1 MEEPGEPGEAA
12 GAAVDRRCV
21 RPYWEC
27 TLEDVF
33 ATLKLLK
40 DGAGS
45 KTLESLRYRLSVLG
59 LPATKL
65 MSRCLMLA
73 DMVHDTAKDDKGQSP
88 KQMGKLFEFVI
99 KQLQGENVF
108 TECLHIVNMTAKTK
122 SDRDALFML
131 FQEMNRQCRLSSDN
145 EVIQCVLPRASIDES
160 EDTFGAS
167 LRFLNAAKIET
178 LFERCVSQYAGGDG
192 GDDVLSAVSLTSDN
206 AVIRITKKNIHGKME
221 VKEMPVTFT
230 VATIFDAANRRYDKD
245 WEIKLKLW
253 LIASNKGST
262 AANPYP
268 EFEIDLSYVGLATA
282 QPGSKMVIKFNEKT
296 LREESST
303 VTYTITIPGY
313 EPYSIT
319 YRMSLQGP
327 YFVESITDPGVNFN
341 TGKGPNIEWFKSK
354 ISDKVSPRIKREAV
368 MRVACKAAGD
378 LLIILC
384 LSRRCAVISNDRGVH
399 LSCMVGGGLS
409 VNRVD
414 NCKGGVSTYRY
425 VEPDCRKMIRGFM
438 EFINEHRTLLPYG
451 ELTHEQRLTVCEQY
465 AQNEIQEYYD
475 KISGTESLDDYL
487 IYLKRMRNG
496 MQTRV
501 GELLNEWEKYTTM
514 DVSGDSDGD
523 DDDDDD
529 DDDDGDGD
537 SDDDDDGK
545 MDYTADSNLPL
556 PLPRNTKPPIKFKNP
571 VRGKTPVRKK
581 KPLKV
586 RMKQSPRHKTPVDRF
601 VSFDSFGKKLV
612 VKKYVG
618 KKGGFFPQQG
628 GQLLLNKISPDH
640 LMSLL
645 NFVAV
650 KVNCYIVILSS
661 IRERIDKALV
671 EIPRKDDMNPVVKFI
686 TLLQSFIVRLFDFL
700 TSVMKREGD
709 LDFRDDIRLQNR
721 LSALLKWLLGQT
733 GAESVDDDFD
743 TVMKKVDEILT
754 QCEIIL
760 PVYKITQESGFV
772 IKCDFDLLTTL
783 ANIVKYF
790 NGIVIYDAD
799 AETEEDANSEVTSL
813 PLVLDGILEEFK
825 VIYAPLIV
833 AEGAVGAV
841 GTVTQRTQIEIYNTL
856 VELLKNHFEN
866 PTQFVSSNLPKLEKM
881 IWEKNNPVNVSL
893 SDEHKYIILNV
904 YLIPAL
910 LSLITDTL
918 LQQGYFSL
926 DLEESIIK
934 ALCSDESEADIV
946 WSLFQKEFRY
956 NGSYIARIAVIRAFI
971 SKVEFT
977 GNRVAYTGNI
987 DELLLINSHIDDK
1000 LLLKMEF
1007 ARVSLGEVIDDI
1019 SKGRVV
1025 DATSKDA
1032 VIRET
1037 DSLIKSRK
1045 LGIVR
1050 HITSGPGILSYNGHI
1065 KQLPSATR
1073 VATGGRGVIGGHIN
1087 KIKTK
1092 SKYGAKRR
1100 VMYKKFVSKYI
1111 IKADKRGNRGT
1122 QGGKRRSGANVTR
1135 RKILKRSRVSKNN
1148 VTRKNNKIHKIHK
1161 IRNKKNTNLHYNLHK
1176 RHKTLKR

>member
-1 MEEPGEPGEAA
+1 MDNGEE
-12 GAAVDRRCV
+12 AVDKRYV
-21 RPYWEC
+21 IPGWEC
-27 TLEDVF
+27 TREDVIE
-33 ATLKLLK
+33 TLKLLK

-65 MSRCLMLA
+65 MCRCLMLA

-88 KQMGKLFEFVI
+88 EQMGKLFEFVI
-99 KQLQGENVF
+99 KQLQGKNVYK
-108 TECLHIVNMTAKTK
+108 ECEHIVNMTAKTK
-122 SDRDALFML
+122 SDRDALFLL
-131 FQEMNRQCRLSSDN
+131 FQEMNRQCRLSSAN
-145 EVIQCVLPRASIDES
+145 EVIQCVLPRAYRDES
-160 EDTFGAS
+160 KDTFGAS
-167 LRFLNAAKIET
+167 LRFLSVEKIET
-178 LFERCVSQYAGGDG
+178 LFGRCVSQGAG

-206 AVIRITKKNIHGKME
+206 AVIRIKQKNAHGKME

-253 LIASNKGST
+253 LIASIKGST
-262 AANPYP
+262 ATNPYP

-282 QPGSKMVIKFNEKT
+282 QLGSKMVIKFNEKT
-296 LREESST
+296 LREKSST

-313 EPYSIT
+313 MPYSIT
-319 YRMSLQGP
+319 YGMSVQGP
-327 YFVESITDPGVNFN
+327 YFVGSSTDDGINFN
-341 TGKGPNIEWFKSK
+341 TGKGPNIDWFTSNK
-354 ISDKVSPRIKREAV
+354 SDKVSDEIKRQAV

-399 LSCMVGGGLS
+399 LSCMIGGGLS

-414 NCKGGVSTYRY
+414 NCEGGVSAYRY

-438 EFINEHRTLLPYG
+438 GFINKHWKLLPYG
-451 ELTHEQRLTVCEQY
+451 ELTPEQRLAVCEQY

-475 KISGTESLDDYL
+475 KISDTEDTLDNHL
-487 IYLKRMRNG
+487 IHLANLRFNMPD
-496 MQTRV
+496 RV
-501 GELLNEWEKYTTM
+501 HELLQEWGKYTTPAMM
-514 DVSGDSDGD
+514 DAYDDSDS

-529 DDDDGDGD
+529 DDDDGD
-537 SDDDDDGK
+537 SDD
-545 MDYTADSNLPL
+545 ADEMYDSSIPV
-556 PLPRNTKPPIKFKNP
+556 TKQSQLL
-571 VRGKTPVRKK
+571 V
-581 KPLKV
+581 KPLKNP
-586 RMKQSPRHKTPVDRF
+586 KPKNPRVKRV
-601 VSFDSFGKKLV
+601 V
-612 VKKYVG
+612 VKKRLPPRKRVPY
-618 KKGGFFPQQG
+618 KQYKPYYNDPKFKGSPPPYSSKHGG
-628 GQLLLNKISPDH
+628 GQLLLNKISPNH
-640 LMSLL
+640 LESLF

-661 IRERIDKALV
+661 IRERIDKALI

-686 TLLQSFIVRLFDFL
+686 TLLQSFIARLFDFL

-721 LSALLKWLLGQT
+721 LSALLKWLLGQI

-760 PVYKITQESGFV
+760 PVYKITQKSGFV
-772 IKCDFDLLTTL
+772 IECDFDLLIAL
-783 ANIVKYF
+783 DNIVKYF
-790 NGIVIYDAD
+790 NGIVISD
-799 AETEEDANSEVTSL
+799 DANSEVTSL

-825 VIYAPLIV
+825 VIYTPLIV
-833 AEGAVGAV
+833 AKGAVGVVA
-841 GTVTQRTQIEIYNTL
+841 QRTQIEIYNAL
-856 VELLKNHFEN
+856 IEFLKNHFEN
-866 PTQFVSSNLPKLEKM
+866 PTQFASSNLPKLEKM
-881 IWEKNNPVNVSL
+881 IFENHTQTDVSL
-893 SDEHKYIILNV
+893 SDEHKFTILNI

-910 LSLITDTL
+910 FSLITDTL

-934 ALCSDESEADIV
+934 ALCSNESEADIV

-956 NGSYIARIAVIRAFI
+956 NGSYIARIAVIQAFI

-1007 ARVSLGEVIDDI
+1007 ARISLGEVIDDI
-1019 SKGRVV
+1019 SKNRDSVV

-1032 VIRET
+1032 VIREIN
-1037 DSLIKSRK
+1037 SLIKSRE

-1050 HITSGPGILSYNGHI
+1050 GMKSGPGISSYIRHSKTKMFPTEVPAGVGGGGKKRNRHT
-1065 KQLPSATR
+1065 TR
-1073 VATGGRGVIGGHIN
+1073 
-1087 KIKTK
+1087 KIKTR
-1092 SKYGAKRR
+1092 SKYIAKRR

-1111 IKADKRGNRGT
+1111 IKADKRGDGGAK
-1122 QGGKRRSGANVTR
+1122 GGKRRGGANVTR
-1135 RKILKRSRVSKNN
+1135 RKILKRSRVSNN
-1148 VTRKNNKIHKIHK
+1148 NATRKNHKKIHKKIHKIHK
-1161 IRNKKNTNLHYNLHK
+1161 KKNTNLYYNLHK